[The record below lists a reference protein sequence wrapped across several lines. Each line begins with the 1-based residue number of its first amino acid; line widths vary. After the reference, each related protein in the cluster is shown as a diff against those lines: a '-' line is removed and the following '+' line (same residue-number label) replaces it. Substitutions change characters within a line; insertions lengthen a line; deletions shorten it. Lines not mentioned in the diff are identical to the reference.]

1 MLYTTEIL
9 VKVPLDVFVKKMN
22 NIENMKHWQ
31 RGLQSTEHI
40 SGNPGD
46 LGSKIKL
53 NYKFDKREME
63 IIETITKSDFPNEFH
78 ATYTTKGMN
87 NIQRNYFSETTDGQ
101 TKWKSINEFT
111 PLSFSMR
118 IMLFLMPRA
127 FKKQSIKYM
136 QDFKNFAENGTSV
149 ANA

>member
-1 MLYTTEIL
+1 MLYSSEII
-9 VKVPLDVFVKKMN
+9 VKVPLDAFIKKMD
-22 NIENMKHWQ
+22 NIDNMKHWQ
-31 RGLQSTEHI
+31 KGLQSTEHV

-53 NYKFDKREME
+53 NYKYDKREME
-63 IIETITKSDFPNEFH
+63 ITETITKSDFPNEFC
-78 ATYTTKGMN
+78 ATYSAKGMN
-87 NIQRNYFSETTDGQ
+87 NIQKNYFSKTTEGH
-101 TKWKSINEFT
+101 TKWTSINEFI

-118 IMLFLMPRA
+118 VMLFLMPRA
-127 FKKQSIKYM
+127 FKKQSLKYM

>member
-1 MLYTTEIL
+1 MLYTTEII

-22 NIENMKHWQ
+22 NIDNLKHWQ

-40 SGNPGD
+40 SGSPGD

-53 NYKFDKREME
+53 NYKFGRRKME
-63 IIETITKSDFPNEFH
+63 IIETVVKNDFPNEFH
-78 ATYTTKGMN
+78 ATYVTKGMKN
-87 NIQRNYFSETTDGQ
+87 VQKYHFSKTPEGY
-101 TKWKSINEFT
+101 TKWTSINEFT

-118 IMLFLMPRA
+118 LMLFLMPSA
-127 FKKQSIKYM
+127 FKKQSLKYM

>member
-1 MLYTTEIL
+1 MLYTTEII
-9 VKVPLDVFVKKMN
+9 VKVPLDVFIKKRN
-22 NIENMKHWQ
+22 NIDNLKHWQ

-53 NYKFDKREME
+53 NYKFGKRSME
-63 IIETITKSDFPNEFH
+63 IIETIIKSDFPNEFN

-87 NIQRNYFSETTDGQ
+87 NFQKNHFSETPEGY
-101 TKWKSINEFT
+101 TKWTSINKFT
-111 PLSFSMR
+111 PLNFSMR
-118 IMLFLMPRA
+118 IMLFLMPSA
-127 FKKQSIKYM
+127 FKKQSLKYM
-136 QDFKNFAENGTSV
+136 QDFKNFVENGISI

>member
-1 MLYTTEIL
+1 MLYTTEII
-9 VKVPLDVFVKKMN
+9 VKVPLDAFIKKMD
-22 NIENMKHWQ
+22 NIDNMKHWQ

-53 NYKFDKREME
+53 NYKYDKRDME
-63 IIETITKSDFPNEFH
+63 IIETITKSNFPHEFH
-78 ATYTTKGMN
+78 ATYSATGMN
-87 NIQRNYFSETTDGQ
+87 NIQKNYFSETADDF
-101 TKWKSINEFT
+101 TKWTSVNHFI

-118 IMLFLMPRA
+118 VMLFLMPKA
-127 FKKQSIKYM
+127 FKKQSNKYM
-136 QDFKNFAENGTSV
+136 QDFKNFAENGTSI

>member
-1 MLYTTEIL
+1 MLYTTEII
-9 VKVPLDVFVKKMN
+9 VKVPLDAFVKKMD
-22 NIENMKHWQ
+22 NIDNMKHWQ

-46 LGSKIKL
+46 LGSKLKL
-53 NYKFDKREME
+53 NYKYDKRHME
-63 IIETITKSDFPNEFH
+63 IIETITKNDFPNEFC
-78 ATYTTKGMN
+78 ATYSAKGMN
-87 NIQRNYFSETTDGQ
+87 NIQTNYFSETADGF
-101 TKWKSINEFT
+101 TKWTSINEFT

-118 IMLFLMPRA
+118 TMLFLMPKA
-127 FKKQSIKYM
+127 FKKQSLKYM

>member
-22 NIENMKHWQ
+22 NIDNLKHWQ

-46 LGSKIKL
+46 LGSKIRL
-53 NYKFDKREME
+53 NYKFGKRKME
-63 IIETITKSDFPNEFH
+63 VVETITKSDFPNGFH
-78 ATYTTKGMN
+78 ATYTTKGMDN
-87 NIQRNYFSETTDGQ
+87 LQKNQFSETSDGF
-101 TKWKSINEFT
+101 TKWTSINEFT

-118 IMLFLMPRA
+118 IMLFIMPSA
-127 FKKQSIKYM
+127 FKKQSLKYM
-136 QDFKNFAENGTSV
+136 KDFKNFVENGTSV

>member
-1 MLYTTEIL
+1 MLYTTEII

-22 NIENMKHWQ
+22 NIDNLKHWQ
-31 RGLQSTEHI
+31 KGLQSTEHI

-53 NYKFDKREME
+53 NYKFDKRKME

-87 NIQRNYFSETTDGQ
+87 NVQKNYFSETSDGH
-101 TKWKSINEFT
+101 TKWTSVNEFT

-118 IMLFLMPRA
+118 VMLFLMPSA

-136 QDFKNFAENGTSV
+136 RDFKNFAENGTSV

>member
-1 MLYTTEIL
+1 
-9 VKVPLDVFVKKMN
+9 
-22 NIENMKHWQ
+22 
-31 RGLQSTEHI
+31 
-40 SGNPGD
+40 
-46 LGSKIKL
+46 
-53 NYKFDKREME
+53 ME

-87 NIQRNYFSETTDGQ
+87 NIQKNYFTETPEGHTRW
-101 TKWKSINEFT
+101 TSVNEFS

-136 QDFKNFAENGTSV
+136 QDFKNFVENGTSV

>member
-1 MLYTTEIL
+1 MLYTTEII
-9 VKVPLDVFVKKMN
+9 VKVPLDLFVKKMD
-22 NIENMKHWQ
+22 NIDNLKHWQ

-40 SGNPGD
+40 LGNPGD

-53 NYKFDKREME
+53 NYKFDKRDME

-87 NIQRNYFSETTDGQ
+87 NFQKNYFSETPEGH
-101 TKWKSINEFT
+101 TKWISINEFT

-118 IMLFLMPRA
+118 VMLFLMPSA
-127 FKKQSIKYM
+127 FKKQSLKYM
-136 QDFKNFAENGTSV
+136 QDFKNFAEKGISV

>member
-1 MLYTTEIL
+1 MLYTTEII
-9 VKVPLDVFVKKMN
+9 VKVPLNVFVNKMDN
-22 NIENMKHWQ
+22 MENMKHWQ
-31 RGLQSTEHI
+31 RGLQSAEHL

-78 ATYTTKGMN
+78 ATYKTKGMN
-87 NIQRNYFSETTDGQ
+87 NIQENYFTKTEDGF
-101 TKWKSINEFT
+101 TKWTSVNEFI
-111 PLSFSMR
+111 PLSFPMR
-118 IMLFLMPRA
+118 IMLFLMPSA
-127 FKKQSIKYM
+127 FKKQSLKYM
-136 QDFKNFAENGTSV
+136 KDFKNFAENGTSI